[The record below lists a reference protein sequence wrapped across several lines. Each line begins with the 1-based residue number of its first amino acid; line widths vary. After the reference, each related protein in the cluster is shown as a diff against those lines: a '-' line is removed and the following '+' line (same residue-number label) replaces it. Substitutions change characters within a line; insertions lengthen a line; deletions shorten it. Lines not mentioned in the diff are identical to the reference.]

1 MLCGLCLG
9 GKVKLRRWLSDWVE
23 DRLGGAE
30 DGVINA
36 DLSVVFGV
44 RRRDIWRRPCDT
56 GLRVVAYDQQVE
68 IAGRKLLEGLPLE
81 SKVPLACFRLPP
93 DSGAR
98 DASRSQAPELKSNA
112 RPIVIQQ
119 RRRHDQ
125 G

>member
-1 MLCGLCLG
+1 M
-9 GKVKLRRWLSDWVE
+9 KLRRWLSDWVE

-30 DGVINA
+30 DGVISA

-56 GLRVVAYDQQVE
+56 GLRVVAHDQQVE

-81 SKVPLACFRLPP
+81 SEVPLACFRLPP

-98 DASRSQAPELKSNA
+98 DTSVSQAPESKSNA
-112 RPIVIQQ
+112 IAIQQ

-125 G
+125 GQEC

>member
-1 MLCGLCLG
+1 M
-9 GKVKLRRWLSDWVE
+9 KLRRWLSDWVE

-36 DLSVVFGV
+36 GLSVVFGV

-81 SKVPLACFRLPP
+81 SEVPLACFRPPP

-98 DASRSQAPELKSNA
+98 DASHSQAPELKSNA

-125 G
+125 GKECQSDGRVP